1 VHHQGRAPVL
11 KDFRLMVEVDETGK
25 TTFRFRHKTPG
36 PVFLV
41 GDFCH
46 WMTDH
51 LPMRRVGDGEW
62 MLMLRLPP
70 GTYEFRYHAQGQ
82 WFTDYASYGLALNHL
97 KEYNSVLRVPR
108 LKPTLHEP
116 VRLRTPS
123 TLRLASS
130 A

>member
-1 VHHQGRAPVL
+1 
-11 KDFRLMVEVDETGK
+11 MVEVDETGK
-25 TTFRFRHKTPG
+25 TTFRFRHRATG

-46 WMTDH
+46 WLTDH

-70 GTYEFRYHAQGQ
+70 GTYEFRYYADGR
-82 WFTDYASYGLALNHL
+82 WFTDYAAFGLTLNQF
-97 KEYNSVLRVPR
+97 KQYNSVLRVPR
-108 LKPTLHEP
+108 VRPAVREP
-116 VRLRTPS
+116 PRAAWPIAAPFPRRLV
-123 TLRLASS
+123 AS